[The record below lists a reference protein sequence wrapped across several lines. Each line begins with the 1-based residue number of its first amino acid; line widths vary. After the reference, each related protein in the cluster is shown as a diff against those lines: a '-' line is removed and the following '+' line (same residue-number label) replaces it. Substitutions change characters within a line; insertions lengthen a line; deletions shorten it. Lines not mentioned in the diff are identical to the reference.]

1 MKKNIIS
8 ILIGIAVAIS
18 SVPSLEIGSSVVT
31 SAEAAPKKKTPKAP
45 KTPQT
50 PKKKAPPVCKKGKRC
65 GNACIPV
72 EKKCS
77 L

>member
-18 SVPSLEIGSSVVT
+18 SVPSFDFGSSVVT

-45 KTPQT
+45 KA